1 MILSVQDFKNLLCLS
16 AFSKPNCY
24 FKNKKNNLNWV
35 KYKKNFLYTLIY
47 IKLFFILFKLF
58 YKKIKII

>member
-24 FKNKKNNLNWV
+24 FKNKK
-35 KYKKNFLYTLIY
+35 KQP
-47 IKLFFILFKLF
+47 
-58 YKKIKII
+58 